1 MFFTFKPWFFS
12 FDDGTLLTSMER
24 EVIDSYWT
32 KDVFERRLKE
42 VNDGE
47 GANISIGECQVK
59 YFLSFIKHN
68 LRM

>member
-1 MFFTFKPWFFS
+1 
-12 FDDGTLLTSMER
+12 MER

-42 VNDGE
+42 VIDGD
-47 GANISIGECQVK
+47 GANISIGDCQVK

-68 LRM
+68 LWM